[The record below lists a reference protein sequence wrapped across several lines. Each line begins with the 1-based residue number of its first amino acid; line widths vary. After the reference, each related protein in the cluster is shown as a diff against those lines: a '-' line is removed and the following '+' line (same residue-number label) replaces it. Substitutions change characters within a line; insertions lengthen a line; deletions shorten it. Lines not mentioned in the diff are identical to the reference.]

1 MADIS
6 KEELDAQAQAAL
18 EEAKA
23 KAQAAYDAAQA
34 KAQELL
40 DSLPT
45 VEELLQS
52 ITLPSAPSKE
62 EIVSKIVP
70 GQMTNAELL
79 SFLAPATISLP
90 GLNVDTLLQVG
101 FVTQYQELFAQIDSK
116 EERQEIVDKY
126 YDQYVTQNK
135 EKLEKGIANIKS
147 KLSASKDKLEN
158 LLKRVQNSIARI
170 ANPPVIGTAAPNPT
184 RTLQDYIDM
193 KQQAENE
200 LSAITVMLIDVILAA
215 DEIGYDLPE
224 EFDVVA
230 QLEGTTKKAL
240 ELIPV

>member
-18 EEAKA
+18 DEAKA

-184 RTLQDYIDM
+184 RTVQDYIDM

-230 QLEGTTKKAL
+230 QLVGTTKKAL

>member
-230 QLEGTTKKAL
+230 QLVGTTKKAL